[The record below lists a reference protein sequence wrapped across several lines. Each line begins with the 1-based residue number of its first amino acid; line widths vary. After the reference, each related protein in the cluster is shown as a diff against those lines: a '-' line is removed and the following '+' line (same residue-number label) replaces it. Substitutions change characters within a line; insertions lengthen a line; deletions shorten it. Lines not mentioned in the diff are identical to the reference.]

1 MYYKYSELYKQNS
14 VDKQLKIEYDGG
26 TITNSELYSEGFE
39 LTESLCSET
48 NLKFGTCEASV
59 LKFKIANVVESLKGK
74 WLTVT
79 ETLAK
84 NENEPLQ
91 FGKYKVYSD
100 VPSADRNYRDVTAY
114 DGMYDILNA
123 DMTEW
128 YNGMSGSSVSIQ
140 YLRTKFLDYFGV
152 EYEDIVL
159 PNDYMIVQIST
170 AESLSG
176 KDFINAICELNGC
189 FGHIGRD
196 GKFYFKFLS
205 LFEEKALYPT
215 KGEGKEKPEYYFDG
229 QYAVDDDGYPMF
241 FINADCYVPA
251 RLAKDSVYIKKEDSS
266 LIWSFRNPTCK
277 YNDGDKIALC
287 YNRTMQVKF
296 KDFYQFV
303 FYKYDSS
310 KAQQLD
316 RGGYFYRQVDNNW
329 VTSGYSW
336 LCINAKEVSK
346 VSYIPI
352 FLTYD
357 DMEYFF
363 ETGDCSKA
371 INYFKEESK
380 EETDNENSQIDV
392 LYPSDSLYSVSS
404 IVELQSRF
412 FDGNYKI
419 EDGYLYFKVYGKF
432 GTKDISGNEVWY
444 DGNYE
449 ARFRFTAGCS
459 RACIRWKSGF
469 YVTHDEETYRSPCF
483 YWLDSIGQKQYD
495 YDIYPEIDLGKDGS
509 FSYQRTIY
517 VLESEFNHI
526 SGVPVFETDDAL
538 NAYLTNEDL
547 SGCINWNGINDIEG
561 SRCISG
567 KYEDYTVKKID
578 CVQIKNE
585 EDDMG
590 AVAGDGENIYVIED
604 NFLCYG
610 KTAADLQTIVD
621 NIYNTI
627 KDVSYLPYEAEVLG
641 NPCLEVA
648 DRVRVKA
655 RNKTIDSYILKRTI
669 KGIQSIRDTYSATG
683 EEVQSKNVNS
693 VGKSIIQLKKR
704 TNTLKRTVDETISEI
719 YSLDESG
726 EKISKIQQ
734 NADAISLKVNKGE
747 VSSEISVESGNVSI
761 KGNRLTV
768 ESDNFSL
775 DGSGEVAVT
784 GSIKTSGSSSSVAK
798 LDSGSLGFEIDSDY
812 IGAIATAEEAETL
825 KSGITINTA
834 QKFLSLGFGDNEN
847 AQMYY
852 ILNNGLNPNG
862 ITRRHYFE
870 DSIYSTKYVIAERFY
885 CDDLNGYIYGAGAT
899 DAEARLKASGNF
911 SVHGDFVCGGTKN
924 RMVNTEN
931 YGNVLMN
938 AVESTGAYFTDIG
951 SGKITDGVCHVYLD
965 DKFMEVIDTTHEYQ
979 VFVTNTSKEKTEYV
993 EKHDGYFVVHG
1004 EDGATFDWML
1014 TAKQKGY
1021 QNIRMETFPDDE
1033 EETVDYD
1040 ESVFYEDDISAT
1052 QTEEYMSEFADNID
1066 DNAIAY
1072 VTSVAEMENEQF
1084 LI

>member
-1 MYYKYSELYKQNS
+1 MYYKYSNLYKQNS

-26 TITNSELYSEGFE
+26 TITNSELYSESFE

-48 NLKFGTCEASV
+48 NLKFGACEASV
-59 LKFKIANVVESLKGK
+59 LKFKVANVVDSLKGK

-79 ETLAK
+79 EVLA
-84 NENEPLQ
+84 
-91 FGKYKVYSD
+91 GKEDKPFQLGVYKVYSD
-100 VPSADRNYRDVTAY
+100 APSADRNYRDVTAY

-123 DMTEW
+123 DITKW
-128 YNGMSGSSVSIQ
+128 INNYDAGFPLYDLRNSLMS
-140 YLRTKFLDYFGV
+140 YLNIDC
-152 EYEDIVL
+152 EYDIEL
-159 PNDYMIVQIST
+159 PNDDMIVDKISV
-170 AESLSG
+170 ESMSG
-176 KDFINAICELNGC
+176 KDLINAICEINGC
-189 FGHIGRD
+189 FGHFGRD
-196 GKFYFKFLS
+196 GMFYFTFL
-205 LFEEKALYPT
+205 
-215 KGEGKEKPEYYFDG
+215 
-229 QYAVDDDGYPMF
+229 
-241 FINADCYVPA
+241 
-251 RLAKDSVYIKKEDSS
+251 
-266 LIWSFRNPTCK
+266 NPF
-277 YNDGDKIALC
+277 GDKAV
-287 YNRTMQVKF
+287 YP
-296 KDFYQFV
+296 
-303 FYKYDSS
+303 S
-310 KAQQLD
+310 
-316 RGGYFYRQVDNNW
+316 
-329 VTSGYSW
+329 
-336 LCINAKEVSK
+336 
-346 VSYIPI
+346 
-352 FLTYD
+352 
-357 DMEYFF
+357 
-363 ETGDCSKA
+363 
-371 INYFKEESK
+371 
-380 EETDNENSQIDV
+380 DV
-392 LYPSDSLYSVSS
+392 LYPSDDLYPASGEVS
-404 IVELQSRF
+404 ELQSRF

-419 EDGYLYFKVYGKF
+419 EDGYLYFKVYGWF
-432 GTKDISGNEVWY
+432 ITKDSSGNEEWHS
-444 DGNYE
+444 GNYE
-449 ARFRFTAGCS
+449 ARFKFSDGCQ
-459 RACIRWKSGF
+459 RACIRWRSGF
-469 YVTHDEETYRSPCF
+469 YTTHNNETYYSPNF
-483 YWLDSIGQKQYD
+483 YWLDSSGIKESD
-495 YDIYPEIDLGKDGS
+495 YDVYPEIDLDGDGT

-517 VLESEFNHI
+517 IRESQFNRI
-526 SGVPVFETDDAL
+526 AGAPVFETDDTL
-538 NAYLTNEDL
+538 YAYLKNEDL

-747 VSSEISVESGNVSI
+747 VSSEISVESGSVSI

-965 DKFMEVIDTTHEYQ
+965 YKFVEVIDTTHEYQ
-979 VFVTNTSKEKTEYV
+979 VFITNTSKEKTEYV
-993 EKHDGYFVVHG
+993 EKHGGYFVVHG
-1004 EDGATFDWML
+1004 EDGSTFDWML

>member
-79 ETLAK
+79 ETLAG
-84 NENEPLQ
+84 NENIPFQ

-114 DGMYDILNA
+114 DSMYDILNA

-189 FGHIGRD
+189 FGHFGRD
-196 GKFYFKFLS
+196 GKFYFKFLT
-205 LFEEKALYPT
+205 P
-215 KGEGKEKPEYYFDG
+215 FDG
-229 QYAVDDDGYPMF
+229 GTYP
-241 FINADCYVPA
+241 
-251 RLAKDSVYIKKEDSS
+251 
-266 LIWSFRNPTCK
+266 
-277 YNDGDKIALC
+277 G
-287 YNRTMQVKF
+287 
-296 KDFYQFV
+296 
-303 FYKYDSS
+303 
-310 KAQQLD
+310 
-316 RGGYFYRQVDNNW
+316 
-329 VTSGYSW
+329 
-336 LCINAKEVSK
+336 
-346 VSYIPI
+346 
-352 FLTYD
+352 
-357 DMEYFF
+357 
-363 ETGDCSKA
+363 
-371 INYFKEESK
+371 
-380 EETDNENSQIDV
+380 NE
-392 LYPSDSLYSVSS
+392 LYPSDSTYPDGGA
-404 IVELQSRF
+404 IAELQSRF

-469 YVTHDEETYRSPCF
+469 YVTHDDEKYYSPNF
-483 YWLDSIGQKQYD
+483 YWLDSSGVKQSD
-495 YDIYPEIDLGKDGS
+495 YDIYPEIDLNQDGT
-509 FSYQRTIY
+509 FSYQRTVYI
-517 VLESEFNHI
+517 LESQFNRI
-526 SGVPVFETDDAL
+526 AGVPVFEADATL
-538 NAYLTNEDL
+538 YAYLSNEDI
-547 SGCINWNGINDIEG
+547 SGCINWNGVNDIEG
-561 SRCISG
+561 SQCISG

-578 CVQIKNE
+578 CIQIRNE
-585 EDDMG
+585 ENDIG
-590 AVAGDGENIYVIED
+590 AVAGEGENLYVIED

-648 DRVRVKA
+648 DRVRVRA
-655 RNKTIDSYILKRTI
+655 RNKIIESYILKRTI

-726 EKISKIQQ
+726 EKVSRIQQ
-734 NADAISLKVNKGE
+734 NTDAIALEVVRATDKESELSSMIEQTAEAISLKVNKGE
-747 VSSEISVESGNVSI
+747 VSSEISVESGGVSI

-768 ESDNFSL
+768 ESDNFKL
-775 DGSGEVAVT
+775 DGSGMVEAT
-784 GSIKTSGSSSSVAK
+784 GSIKTSEGAGVAK
-798 LDSGSLGFEIDSDY
+798 LDSGSLSFEIGENY
-812 IGAIATAEEAETL
+812 IGEIATAEVDSETL
-825 KSGITINTA
+825 GMIMNTS
-834 QKFLSLGFGDNEN
+834 QKFLGIGIGDAES
-847 AQMYY
+847 ATGYY
-852 ILNNGLNPNG
+852 YLNNGLNPNG
-862 ITRRHYFE
+862 VTYRHYFE
-870 DSIYSTKYVIAERFY
+870 GNAYFSSRVRCERVYF
-885 CDDLNGYIYGAGAT
+885 DELNGYIYAAGMT
-899 DAEARLKASGNF
+899 DADARMRAVGNF
-911 SVHGDFVCGGTKN
+911 SVKGDLSCDGTKN
-924 RMVNTEN
+924 RIVNTKN

-938 AVESTGAYFTDIG
+938 AMESTGAYFTDIG
-951 SGKITDGVCHVYLD
+951 SGKVVDGVCYVYLD
-965 DKFMEVIDTTHEYQ
+965 AKFMEVIDTMHEYQ
-979 VFVTNTSKEKTEYV
+979 VFITSTSKEKTEYI
-993 EKHDGYFVVHG
+993 EKYNEYFIVYG

-1014 TAKQKGY
+1014 TAKQKDY
-1021 QNIRMETFPDDE
+1021 QNIRMETISDDE
-1033 EETVDYD
+1033 KEPIDYD
-1040 ESVFYEDDISAT
+1040 ESVFYEDNIAST

-1066 DNAIAY
+1066 NEAIAY
-1072 VTSVAEMENEQF
+1072 VTNLAEMENEQF
-1084 LI
+1084 LL

>member
-14 VDKQLKIEYDGG
+14 VDKQLKIKYDGG

-59 LKFKIANVVESLKGK
+59 LKFKIANVVEPLKGK

-189 FGHIGRD
+189 FGHFGRD
-196 GKFYFKFLS
+196 GKFYFKFLT
-205 LFEEKALYPT
+205 P
-215 KGEGKEKPEYYFDG
+215 FDG
-229 QYAVDDDGYPMF
+229 GTYP
-241 FINADCYVPA
+241 
-251 RLAKDSVYIKKEDSS
+251 
-266 LIWSFRNPTCK
+266 
-277 YNDGDKIALC
+277 G
-287 YNRTMQVKF
+287 
-296 KDFYQFV
+296 
-303 FYKYDSS
+303 
-310 KAQQLD
+310 
-316 RGGYFYRQVDNNW
+316 
-329 VTSGYSW
+329 
-336 LCINAKEVSK
+336 
-346 VSYIPI
+346 
-352 FLTYD
+352 
-357 DMEYFF
+357 
-363 ETGDCSKA
+363 
-371 INYFKEESK
+371 
-380 EETDNENSQIDV
+380 NE
-392 LYPSDSLYSVSS
+392 LYPSDSTYPDGGA
-404 IVELQSRF
+404 IAELQSRF

-469 YVTHDEETYRSPCF
+469 HVTHDEETYCSPCF
-483 YWLDSIGQKQYD
+483 YWLDSIGRRKYE

-862 ITRRHYFE
+862 ITKRHYFE

-965 DKFMEVIDTTHEYQ
+965 YKFVEVIDTTHEYQ
-979 VFVTNTSKEKTEYV
+979 VFITNTSKEKTEYV

>member
-48 NLKFGTCEASV
+48 NLKFGLCEASA
-59 LKFKIANVVESLKGK
+59 LKLKIANVVEPLKGK

-84 NENEPLQ
+84 NENGPFQ

-100 VPSADRNYRDVTAY
+100 VPSADRNYRDITAY

-189 FGHIGRD
+189 FGHFGRD
-196 GKFYFKFLS
+196 GKFYFKFLT
-205 LFEEKALYPT
+205 P
-215 KGEGKEKPEYYFDG
+215 FDG
-229 QYAVDDDGYPMF
+229 GTYP
-241 FINADCYVPA
+241 
-251 RLAKDSVYIKKEDSS
+251 
-266 LIWSFRNPTCK
+266 
-277 YNDGDKIALC
+277 G
-287 YNRTMQVKF
+287 
-296 KDFYQFV
+296 
-303 FYKYDSS
+303 
-310 KAQQLD
+310 
-316 RGGYFYRQVDNNW
+316 
-329 VTSGYSW
+329 
-336 LCINAKEVSK
+336 
-346 VSYIPI
+346 
-352 FLTYD
+352 
-357 DMEYFF
+357 
-363 ETGDCSKA
+363 
-371 INYFKEESK
+371 
-380 EETDNENSQIDV
+380 NE
-392 LYPSDSLYSVSS
+392 LYPSDSTYPDGGA
-404 IVELQSRF
+404 IAELQSRF

-469 YVTHDEETYRSPCF
+469 YVTHDEETYCSPCF
-483 YWLDSIGQKQYD
+483 YWLDSIGRRKYE

-585 EDDMG
+585 EDDIG
-590 AVAGDGENIYVIED
+590 AVAGDGENVYVIED

-655 RNKTIDSYILKRTI
+655 RNKTIESYILKRTI

-734 NADAISLKVNKGE
+734 NADAILLKVNKGE

-798 LDSGSLGFEIDSDY
+798 LDSGSLGFEIGSDY

-834 QKFLSLGFGDNEN
+834 QKFLSFGFGDNEN

-965 DKFMEVIDTTHEYQ
+965 YKFVEVIDTTHEYQ
-979 VFVTNTSKEKTEYV
+979 VFITNTSKEKTEYV
-993 EKHDGYFVVHG
+993 EKHGGYFVVHG
-1004 EDGATFDWML
+1004 EDGSTFDWML